1 MSTFVVVSGLPA
13 SGKTTLAAALAEEI
27 AAPHLDKDVFLEA
40 LFDREG
46 ASDSESRQKLSRR
59 ADEEFQSQAL
69 KQPLA
74 VLSSWWRHPGGHP
87 NSPTDG
93 HLKLPHLS

>member
-1 MSTFVVVSGLPA
+1 MSTYVILSGLPA
-13 SGKTTLAAALAEEI
+13 SGKTTLASELAKEL

-46 ASDSESRQKLSRR
+46 TTDAESRQKRSRR

-69 KQPLA
+69 KQSLA
-74 VLSSWWRHPGGHP
+74 VLSSWWRHPQSIYSVDFHVNLTP
-87 NSPTDG
+87 LD
-93 HLKLPHLS
+93 